1 MTLPP
6 RTVRVLISERRALY
20 AAALHT
26 LLSLERDMQV
36 VATLMSDVDVAAAAN
51 RTRADIALVDIDSS
65 LVDPSGLCLP
75 LRRGAPTCRIIALT
89 EHYLPEPQVRSWA
102 AHADGLV
109 SKHSVSSVLVESI
122 RRVMTGEVVVDPRF
136 ASATMTRDNA
146 TLTLRELD
154 LLRHAAHGHSV
165 KELAARLSLSDGTV
179 RNYLSR
185 INAKLGARNR
195 IEAIRIGRDSGWL

>member
-1 MTLPP
+1 MTP

-26 LLSLERDMQV
+26 LLSMERDMQV
-36 VATLMSDVDVAAAAN
+36 VATLMSDVDIATAAN
-51 RTRADIALVDIDSS
+51 RTQADVALVDIDNS
-65 LVDPSGLCLP
+65 LMDPAALCRP
-75 LRRGAPTCRIIALT
+75 LRRDAPVCRIIALT
-89 EHYLPEPQVRSWA
+89 EHYLPGTQVRVWA
-102 AHADGLV
+102 NQADGLV
-109 SKHSVSSVLVESI
+109 SKHSMSSVLVESI

-136 ASATMTRDNA
+136 AAATMAPDNA

>member
-1 MTLPP
+1 MTP

-26 LLSLERDMQV
+26 LLSHEQDMQV
-36 VATLMSDVDVAAAAN
+36 VATVMTDVDIAAVAT
-51 RTRADIALVDIDSS
+51 RTKADVALVD
-65 LVDPSGLCLP
+65 VDNNLMDPGAFCGP
-75 LRRGAPTCRIIALT
+75 LRRGAPMCRIIALT
-89 EHYLPEPQVRSWA
+89 EHYLPGSQVRVWA
-102 AHADGLV
+102 AQAEGLI
-109 SKHSVSSVLVESI
+109 SKHSVSAVLVESI

-136 ASATMTRDNA
+136 AAANNAPDNSRLTM
-146 TLTLRELD
+146 RELD

-165 KELAARLSLSDGTV
+165 KELAVRLSLSDGTV